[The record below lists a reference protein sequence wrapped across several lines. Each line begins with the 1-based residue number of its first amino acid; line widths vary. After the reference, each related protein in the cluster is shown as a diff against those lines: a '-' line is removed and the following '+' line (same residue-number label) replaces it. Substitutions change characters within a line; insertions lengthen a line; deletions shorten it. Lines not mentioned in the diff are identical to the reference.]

1 MDATESLDQA
11 SGAAPLC
18 ALPLWTLAAFR
29 TTTFVLGTI
38 LWLHARG
45 SLPPSLQQLDTLSGF
60 GLFVV
65 LWTTTWLASRS
76 GLNQLEAAPASAG
89 AMVMITTV
97 AGAWNGLY
105 LFAVLLAVF
114 LVIRIGTAGPQ
125 AATVA
130 PALIFASAFGGAL
143 AFTIGAV
150 AGFGYGLVEALL
162 GAVTRRLY
170 RLTVGSG

>member
-1 MDATESLDQA
+1 MGGTEFLDDG
-11 SGAAPLC
+11 SGAAPFC
-18 ALPLWTLAAFR
+18 ALPLWSLAAFR
-29 TTTFVLGTI
+29 TTSFVLGTM

-45 SLPPSLQQLDTLSGF
+45 SLLSSLQQLDTLSGF
-60 GLFVV
+60 VLFVV
-65 LWTTTWLASRS
+65 LWTTTWLASRR
-76 GLNQLEAAPASAG
+76 GLKELGAAPPSAG

-114 LVIRIGTAGPQ
+114 LVIRIGSLG
-125 AATVA
+125 ATVA
-130 PALIFASAFGGAL
+130 PALIFGAAFGGPL

-150 AGFGYGLVEALL
+150 AGLAYGLLEALL
-162 GAVTRRLY
+162 STVTRRLY